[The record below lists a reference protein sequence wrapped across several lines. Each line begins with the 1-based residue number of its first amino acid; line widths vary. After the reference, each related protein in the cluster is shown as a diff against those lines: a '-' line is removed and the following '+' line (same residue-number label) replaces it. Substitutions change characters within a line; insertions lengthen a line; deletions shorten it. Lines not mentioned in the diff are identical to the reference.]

1 MAVKKF
7 SGIKDSSLTTK
18 TDAEVKT
25 KIEELESVTTDHE
38 LTPEQAIIFKLMT
51 KVDETV
57 DEIGDISLTPGPKGD
72 KGDTGA
78 TGAKGA
84 TGATGATGPQGPAGT
99 NGSNGAKGDKGDKG
113 DTGATGP
120 AGSDASVSGYTGT
133 VTIVTDVVKGTPT
146 KKNFTFT
153 DGLLKTVK

>member
-7 SGIKDSSLTTK
+7 SGIKDADLTTK

-25 KIEELESVTTDHE
+25 KIEELESNVTDHD

-57 DEIGDISLTPGPKGD
+57 DEIGSISLTPGPKGDTGATGAQGPKGDTGATGAAGATGAKGD

-78 TGAKGA
+78 TG
-84 TGATGATGPQGPAGT
+84 PQ
-99 NGSNGAKGDKGDKG
+99 
-113 DTGATGP
+113 GP
-120 AGSDASVSGYTGT
+120 AGSDASVSGYTGNLT
-133 VTIVTDVVKGTPT
+133 VSTGKSTQTW
-146 KKNFTFT
+146 TF
-153 DGLLKTVK
+153 DKGLLKTVK

>member
-25 KIEELESVTTDHE
+25 KIEELESVTTDHD

-57 DEIGDISLTPGPKGD
+57 DEISSISLTPGPKGD
-72 KGDTGA
+72 TGAAGAKGDTGAQGPKGDTGA
-78 TGAKGA
+78 TGAAGA
-84 TGATGATGPQGPAGT
+84 AGA
-99 NGSNGAKGDKGDKG
+99 KGDKG

-120 AGSDASVSGYTGT
+120 QGPAGSNASVSGYTGT

-146 KKNFTFT
+146 KQNFTFK

>member
-7 SGIKDSSLTTK
+7 SGIKDADLTTK

-25 KIEELESVTTDHE
+25 KIEELEDVTADHD

-51 KVDETV
+51 KIDETV
-57 DEIGDISLTPGPKGD
+57 DEIGSISLTPGPKGDTGATGAQGPKGDTGATGAAGATGAKGD

-78 TGAKGA
+78 TG
-84 TGATGATGPQGPAGT
+84 PQ
-99 NGSNGAKGDKGDKG
+99 
-113 DTGATGP
+113 GP
-120 AGSDASVSGYTGT
+120 AGSDASVSGYTGSLT
-133 VTIVTDVVKGTPT
+133 VSNGKSTQTW
-146 KKNFTFT
+146 TFS

>member
-7 SGIKDSSLTTK
+7 SGIKDADLTTK

-25 KIEELESVTTDHE
+25 KIEELETLTTDHD

-72 KGDTGA
+72 TGAAGAKGDTGA
-78 TGAKGA
+78 QGPKGD
-84 TGATGATGPQGPAGT
+84 TGATGATGPQGPQ
-99 NGSNGAKGDKGDKG
+99 GATGA
-113 DTGATGP
+113 TGATGP
-120 AGSDASVSGYTGT
+120 AGADGSDASVSGYTGT

-146 KKNFTFT
+146 KKNFSFT

>member
-7 SGIKDSSLTTK
+7 SGIKDASLTTK
-18 TDAEVKT
+18 TDTEVKT
-25 KIEELESVTTDHE
+25 KIEELESITTDHD

-57 DEIGDISLTPGPKGD
+57 DEIGSISLTPGP

-78 TGAKGA
+78 TGAKGDTGA
-84 TGATGATGPQGPAGT
+84 QGPKGDTGATGAAGAA
-99 NGSNGAKGDKGDKG
+99 GAKGDKG

-146 KKNFTFT
+146 KKDFTFT
-153 DGLLKTVK
+153 NGLLKSVK